1 MTQRTVLA
9 ISGNVRS
16 PSRTHAL
23 VAALADAVSAR
34 LGSPARVIEVA
45 KEGLPLL
52 AAPTRAQLSRAG
64 EKLVAE
70 VESADLLIV
79 GTPVYRAS
87 YTGALKHLFD
97 LVHYEALA
105 GTPVLLAAT
114 GGTRMHGLVTEHQ
127 LRPLM
132 GFFGALTVP
141 TTVYAVEE
149 DFAGYVVSSPA
160 VLERIERAADD
171 AAALLEVARGRRARA
186 GAVPAAAVA

>member
-1 MTQRTVLA
+1 M
-9 ISGNVRS
+9 
-16 PSRTHAL
+16 
-23 VAALADAVSAR
+23 
-34 LGSPARVIEVA
+34 
-45 KEGLPLL
+45 
-52 AAPTRAQLSRAG
+52 
-64 EKLVAE
+64 
-70 VESADLLIV
+70 IV

-186 GAVPAAAVA
+186 AAVPAAAVA